1 MNEPEIGVIPM
12 THSSG
17 RASPRAW
24 FAVTALGVGSFSIV
38 TAELAPIGLLSP
50 IASDLSVTIATAGL
64 AVTLYAWIAVFAALA
79 SAVWLG
85 AAPRRPMLV
94 GLMLILGASA
104 ICAGIADSFSWLMAS
119 RVLGALAHGAFWAM
133 IGTLGAQLVPARQVG
148 VATSIIFGG
157 VSVAS
162 VLGVPLANFIGLENG
177 WRAAFLAIGVLSIM
191 VALALR
197 LTIPNVAGSG
207 RVGFSAL
214 GKILAIPS
222 FQRIFVATLFAITAH
237 FMAFTYIEPF
247 LSDEIGMASEWIAP
261 LLLLF
266 GLAGVVANVVTGAF
280 IDTRLKTV
288 VITALLSACISLA
301 ALAFLGD
308 SAGLIGVLI
317 ALTLWGGAVAAVL
330 VGFQTWVLKQAGADA
345 LQASAI
351 YVALFNSAIGLG
363 AAIGSMLLPYI
374 GLTGLFLI
382 AAVLVALALLA
393 TSPLREPDTVPAD

>member
-1 MNEPEIGVIPM
+1 M

-17 RASPRAW
+17 RALPRAW

-50 IASDLSVTIATAGL
+50 IASDLGVTTATAGL

-94 GLMLILGASA
+94 GLMLILGGSG

-162 VLGVPLANFIGLENG
+162 VLGVPLANFIGLESG

-214 GKILAIPS
+214 GEILAIPS

-247 LSDEIGMASEWIAP
+247 LSDEIGMASGWIAP

-266 GLAGVVANVVTGAF
+266 GLAGVAANVVTGAF

-288 VITALLSACISLA
+288 VIMALLSAYISLA
-301 ALAFLGD
+301 ALALLGD
-308 SAGLIGVLI
+308 SAGLVGVLV
-317 ALTLWGGAVAAVL
+317 ALALWGGAVAAVL

-351 YVALFNSAIGLG
+351 YVALFNGAIGLG
-363 AAIGSMLLPYI
+363 AAIGSILLPYT

-393 TSPLREPDTVPAD
+393 TSPLREPDTVPAE

>member
-1 MNEPEIGVIPM
+1 M

-17 RASPRAW
+17 RALPRAW

-50 IASDLSVTIATAGL
+50 IASELGVTTATAGL

-94 GLMLILGASA
+94 GLMLILGGSG

-162 VLGVPLANFIGLENG
+162 VLGVPLANFIGLESG

-214 GKILAIPS
+214 GEILAIPS

-247 LSDEIGMASEWIAP
+247 LSDEIGMASGWIAP

-266 GLAGVVANVVTGAF
+266 GLAGVAANVVTGAF

-288 VITALLSACISLA
+288 VIMALLSACISLA
-301 ALAFLGD
+301 ALALLGD
-308 SAGLIGVLI
+308 SAGLVGVLV
-317 ALTLWGGAVAAVL
+317 ALALWGGAVAAVL

-351 YVALFNSAIGLG
+351 YVALFNGAIGLG
-363 AAIGSMLLPYI
+363 AAIGSILLPYT

-393 TSPLREPDTVPAD
+393 TSPLREPDTVPAE

>member
-1 MNEPEIGVIPM
+1 M

-38 TAELAPIGLLSP
+38 TAELVPIGLLSP
-50 IASDLSVTIATAGL
+50 IASDLGVTTATAGL

-94 GLMLILGASA
+94 GLMLILGGSG
-104 ICAGIADSFSWLMAS
+104 ICAGIADSFSWFMAS

-162 VLGVPLANFIGLENG
+162 VLGVPLANFIGLESG
-177 WRAAFLAIGVLSIM
+177 WRAAFLAIGVLSVV

-197 LTIPNVAGSG
+197 LTIPKVAGSG
-207 RVGFSAL
+207 RVGFGAL
-214 GKILAIPS
+214 GEILATPS

-247 LSDEIGMASEWIAP
+247 LSDEIGMASGWIAP

-266 GLAGVVANVVTGAF
+266 GLAGVAANILTGAF

-308 SAGLIGVLI
+308 SAGLVGVLI
-317 ALTLWGGAVAAVL
+317 ALALWGGAVAAVL

-351 YVALFNSAIGLG
+351 YVALFNGAIGLG
-363 AAIGSMLLPYI
+363 AAIGSILLPYI

-382 AAVLVALALLA
+382 AALLVALALFA
-393 TSPLREPDTVPAD
+393 TSPLREPDTVPAE